1 MTQTIADALAQ
12 ARARHLARL
21 DAQVLLA
28 HITGHTRSWVIAHDE
43 HPMDAGAQLR
53 WSAFLER
60 RAAGEPLAYL
70 TGEREFH
77 GLMLHVTPEV
87 LIPRPDTE
95 LLVDWAIEL
104 IDPHRTAPVRV
115 LDVGT
120 GSGAIA
126 LALKQARPACQLTG
140 VDISAGALQVAQHNG
155 MRLGLPVRWHQSDGL
170 AALAGETFELIVANL
185 PYVADDDPHLAD
197 LRHEPQLALTSGPDG
212 LDAIR
217 QVVATAPA
225 HLPPQGWLLLE
236 HGRDQSMEVSACLRQ
251 HGYQEIQTR
260 TDLAGHPRCTGARS
274 MAR

>member
-1 MTQTIADALAQ
+1 MTRTIAEALAQ
-12 ARARHLARL
+12 ARARGLARL

-28 HITGHTRSWVIAHDE
+28 HATGHTRSWVIANDE
-43 HPMDAGAQLR
+43 QQLDAGAHLR

-77 GLMLHVTPEV
+77 GLMLHVTPDV

-104 IDPHRTAPVRV
+104 IDQHRTTPMRV
-115 LDVGT
+115 LDIGT

-140 VDISAGALQVAQHNG
+140 IDISASALQVAQDNG
-155 MRLGLPVRWHQSDGL
+155 MRLGLPVRWHLSNGL
-170 AALAGETFELIVANL
+170 AALAGETFEVIVANL

-225 HLPPQGWLLLE
+225 HLQPQGWLLLE
-236 HGRDQSMEVSACLRQ
+236 HGRDQSTEVSACLQQ

-260 TDLAGHPRCTGARS
+260 MDLAGHPRCTGARS
-274 MAR
+274 AMR